1 MDDLRAFPRLV
12 IAGMSGSSGKTIV
25 SLGLLHLLRRAGL
38 EVRAFKKGPDYI
50 DAAWLTWAS
59 SDTARN
65 LDTYLMG
72 PERVFESF
80 TYHAVPDGINLIEGN
95 RGIFDGFDAAGTHST
110 AALARLLSAPVILVV
125 NASKVTRTAAAFVLG
140 CQKLDPAVEIRGVVL
155 NHVNGERHREVLRN
169 AIESACSIP
178 VVGTIPNAKA
188 SLLPE
193 RHLGLVTPQEH
204 SARKKLGQ
212 DLLRLVDGRLDLD
225 ALLAI
230 AHSAPPLPRVSE
242 ERLAGPVAAEVNI
255 GYLKDAAFTFY
266 YPENLEQLE
275 RAGARLIPISALTAT
290 ALSAN
295 LQALYI
301 GGGFPETHAR
311 ELSGNRSFLR
321 SLREAASRGLPIY
334 AECGGLIVL
343 AKNLLWKDG
352 RYPMAGVFP
361 FDVEVCGSPQG
372 HGYSE
377 LRVDRPH
384 PFFPVGL
391 ALRGHEFHYSRILPC
406 EETVATACVVHRG
419 AGCLDKREFVTS
431 RNVVATYT
439 HLHALASPEWATGI
453 VNAARRFAVQ
463 GAGRGSRETGASLA
477 ERW

>member
-1 MDDLRAFPRLV
+1 V

-25 SLGLLHLLRRAGL
+25 SLGLLHLFRRAGL

-50 DAAWLTWAS
+50 DASWLAWAS
-59 SDTARN
+59 SHEARN

-72 PERVFESF
+72 PGRVLKSF
-80 TYHAVPDGINLIEGN
+80 THHAVPDGINLIEGN

-140 CQKLDPAVEIRGVVL
+140 CQKLDPAVEIRGVIL
-155 NHVNGERHREVLRN
+155 NHVNGERHREVLQN

-178 VVGTIPNAKA
+178 VVGAIPNAKA

-204 SARKKLGQ
+204 SARKKLEQ
-212 DLLRLVDGRLDLD
+212 DLLSLFDGRLDVD

-230 AHSAPPLPRVSE
+230 ARSAPPLQKPLQTGPPEPAIARVN
-242 ERLAGPVAAEVNI
+242 V

-275 RAGARLIPISALTAT
+275 RAGAKLIPISALTAT
-290 ALSAN
+290 ALPDN

-301 GGGFPETHAR
+301 GGGFPETHAQT
-311 ELSGNRSFLR
+311 LSANQSFLH
-321 SLREAASRGLPIY
+321 SLRQAALRGLPIY

-343 AKNLLWKDG
+343 AKNLLWQND
-352 RYPMAGVFP
+352 RYCMAGVFP
-361 FDVEVCGSPQG
+361 FDVEVCSAPQG

-377 LRVDRPH
+377 LRVDRPN
-384 PFFPVGL
+384 PFFPAGL
-391 ALRGHEFHYSRILPC
+391 ILRGHEFHYSRILPR
-406 EETVATACVVHRG
+406 EDTVSTACVVNRG
-419 AGCLDKREFVTS
+419 AGCFDEREFVTTG
-431 RNVVATYT
+431 NVVATYT
-439 HLHALASPEWATGI
+439 HLHALASPEWASGI

-463 GAGRGSRETGASLA
+463 GAGRGNREKAASLA